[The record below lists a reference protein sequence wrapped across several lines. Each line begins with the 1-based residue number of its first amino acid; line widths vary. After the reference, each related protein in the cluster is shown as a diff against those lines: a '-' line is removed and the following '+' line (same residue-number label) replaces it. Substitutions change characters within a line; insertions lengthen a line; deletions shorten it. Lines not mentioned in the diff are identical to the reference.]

1 MIDKHKVIRRAI
13 LDKLKAHLS
22 QKEISLIIGPRQ
34 VGKTTLMKT
43 LIAQLN
49 DSGEKTIYLNLDIEE
64 DAKYFVSQNSL
75 LKKLQLEAGS
85 ARSYVFIDEIQRKQ
99 DAGLFLKGLFDM
111 DLPYKFIVSGS
122 GSVELKEK
130 VHESLA
136 GRKRLFEMHPVS
148 FTEFADFKTDYSY
161 SGRLKEYFSVESSRG
176 LALLDE
182 YLEFGGYPRIVL
194 DETLDEKI
202 SDINEIYSSY
212 IEKDAAYLL
221 KVEKTDS
228 FKNLIKLLAA
238 QTGSLVNYSSLSSS
252 TGLSVLTVKKYLWY
266 IERTYIARRLAPFYR
281 NIKKETTKSPV
292 CYFYDLGLR
301 NFASGM
307 FGISRSGKEKGFS
320 FQNFI
325 FNVLDEKLFGS
336 GSKTGFWRTKDKAEV
351 DFVVEKSGDIIPV
364 EAKFSQLSQKEISAS
379 FRNFINRYSPRR
391 AYIINLTLR
400 QEIKIDNTKVV
411 FLPYSDL
418 LFLDL

>member
-1 MIDKHKVIRRAI
+1 MVNKDRIIRRDI

-43 LIAQLN
+43 LIAQL
-49 DSGEKTIYLNLDIEE
+49 DGSGERTLYLNLDIEE

-75 LKKLQLEAGS
+75 LKKLQLESGS
-85 ARSYVFIDEIQRKQ
+85 ARAYVFIDEIQRKQ

-148 FTEFADFKTDYSY
+148 FTEFVDFRTDYSY
-161 SGRLKEYFSVESSRG
+161 SKRLNEYFSVEKSRA
-176 LALLDE
+176 LDLLDE

-194 DETLDEKI
+194 SETLEEKT

-212 IEKDAAYLL
+212 IEKDIAYLL

-228 FKNLIKLLAA
+228 FKSLIKLLAA
-238 QTGSLVNYSSLSSS
+238 QTGGLVNYSALSSM
-252 TGLSVLTVKKYLWY
+252 TGLSVLTIKKYLWY
-266 IERTYIARRLAPFYR
+266 IERTYVARRLEPFYR
-281 NIKKETTKSPV
+281 NIRKETTKSPV

-301 NFASGM
+301 NFALGM
-307 FGISRSGKEKGFS
+307 FGISRAGKEKGFS

-325 FNVLDEKLFGS
+325 FNILDEKLFGS

-351 DFVVEKSGDIIPV
+351 DFVVERSGEIIPL
-364 EAKFSQLSQKEISAS
+364 EAKFSKLSRPEIGAS
-379 FRNFINRYSPRR
+379 FRNFIKRYSPRR
-391 AYIINLTLR
+391 AFIVNLSLK
-400 QEIKIDNTKVV
+400 QAIKIDNTEVV
-411 FLPYSDL
+411 FMPYSDL
-418 LFLDL
+418 LFFDL